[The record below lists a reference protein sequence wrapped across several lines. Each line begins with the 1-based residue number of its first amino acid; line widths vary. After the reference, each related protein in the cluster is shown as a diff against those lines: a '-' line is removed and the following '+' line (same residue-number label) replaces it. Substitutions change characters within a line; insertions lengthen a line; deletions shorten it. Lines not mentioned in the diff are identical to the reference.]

1 MAKKIIPLKL
11 KKLKGSPLSF
21 TRNDATD
28 AYSKFL
34 DRQTLGLFDFSSM
47 GKTRLEDQF
56 QQGVDKLAGTDVT
69 KNFYADLVNP
79 YAGLTDRM
87 ASLENTAE
95 DLTINQRQFDL
106 QERALQRGLSQ
117 TLQQSKATGIQ
128 SAQAIA
134 NQLSE
139 SSAQAAA
146 GIGEQE
152 RQNQAARVQQ
162 ASQLQ
167 QAKAQSAQQLDMQKA
182 QGQFQVDMQMRQG
195 AEQALGR
202 DLNKQQAIL
211 GLLSGQIA
219 REDQQEQQNR
229 GWLTKVLNIF

>member
-1 MAKKIIPLKL
+1 MAKKIIPLKYKKSAL
-11 KKLKGSPLSF
+11 KLVEFDTKGHGMMTSF
-21 TRNDATD
+21 MGIPIVPRAETD
-28 AYSKFL
+28 FEK
-34 DRQTLGLFDFSSM
+34 
-47 GKTRLEDQF
+47 QF
-56 QQGVDKLAGTDVT
+56 QFGVDQLKATDVT

-152 RQNQAARVQQ
+152 RQNQAARAQQ

-195 AEQALGR
+195 AEQALSR

-219 REDQQEQQNR
+219 REDQQRQQDK
-229 GWLTKVLNIF
+229 GWITKLFNFF

>member
-21 TRNDATD
+21 TRTPATD
-28 AYSKFL
+28 VYSKIL
-34 DRQTLGLFDFSSM
+34 
-47 GKTRLEDQF
+47 
-56 QQGVDKLAGTDVT
+56 
-69 KNFYADLVNP
+69 
-79 YAGLTDRM
+79 
-87 ASLENTAE
+87 
-95 DLTINQRQFDL
+95 DL

-117 TLQQSKATGIQ
+117 TLQQSKATGVQ

-202 DLNKQQAIL
+202 DLN
-211 GLLSGQIA
+211 
-219 REDQQEQQNR
+219 
-229 GWLTKVLNIF
+229 